1 MIPSSTKRVLQLA
14 DLLAAHRDDLL
25 MRQPW
30 RIPKRGV
37 FLDATPK
44 TNIEPEHGPVE
55 EDIP

>member
-1 MIPSSTKRVLQLA
+1 VSQLA

-30 RIPKRGV
+30 RIPKKGV